1 MIQRMISRHP
11 LAADLLF
18 LLAVGSV
25 VLFSFLGQN
34 RTWASREIRHAEIT
48 REMSETGDFLIP
60 RLMGEVYYDK
70 PPVMHCL
77 GAILMRVSGNPNLF
91 QARFP
96 SAFAALLSLFAVYGI
111 GRTLGNRRVGLWG
124 ALVLLAMPGFWIMAR
139 VARPDLTLVA
149 FIVLSCLCLGWAMR
163 LPNGTGKVACLIVS
177 GVACAL
183 AVITKGPY
191 GLLVPLLFLAFAPRE
206 NPALVRPGWRFLW
219 FGLGMGLMLAA
230 WPWPVYLR
238 DGGQYLR
245 GVIFQKDLA
254 SGGARGHYEPFYWY
268 LGPGLLLTLPMIL
281 FLPVAIR
288 QWRREKQFPAAL
300 VIAAV
305 FFVVISCVPGK
316 RRHYLLP
323 LLPFLALGLA
333 AGIASLAQD
342 QRFLR
347 RAAIVMVVG
356 GVAAGPL
363 YYGPI
368 LRWLRPHGD
377 PEWSFITAVARAL
390 PPNAT
395 AVCFGA
401 KYEYL
406 AWVRHDHHRIIAATN
421 LAQAKTALQTREG
434 DRYLVAPAE
443 DFRALERDPDLKS
456 LRPLLEQELYH
467 KEPWLL
473 GHHDR

>member
-1 MIQRMISRHP
+1 MIQRMISKHP

-18 LLAVGSV
+18 LLAVGGIA
-25 VLFSFLGQN
+25 LFSFLGQN
-34 RTWASREIRHAEIT
+34 RTWASREIRHAEIM
-48 REMSETGDFLIP
+48 REMSETGDFLMP
-60 RLMGEVYYDK
+60 RLMGKVYYDK
-70 PPVMHCL
+70 PPVMHAL
-77 GAILMRVSGNPNLF
+77 GAILMRVSGDPNLF

-111 GRTLGNRRVGLWG
+111 GRTLGDRRVGLWG

-139 VARPDLTLVA
+139 VCRPDLTLVA
-149 FIVLSCLCLGWAMR
+149 LIVLSCLFLGWAMR

-191 GLLVPLLFLAFAPRE
+191 GLLVPLLFLAFVPRE

-219 FGLGMGLMLAA
+219 FGLGLILMLVA
-230 WPWPVYLR
+230 WSWPVYLR
-238 DGGQYLR
+238 DGGQYLHE
-245 GVIFQKDLA
+245 VIFQKDLTT
-254 SGGARGHYEPFYWY
+254 GGATGHYEAFYWY
-268 LGPGLLLTLPMIL
+268 LGPVFVLTLPMIL
-281 FLPVAIR
+281 FLPLAIQ
-288 QWRREKQFPAAL
+288 QWRREKKFPAAL

-305 FFVVISCVPGK
+305 FFVILSCVPGK

-333 AGIASLAQD
+333 AGIVAFVQHHRLV
-342 QRFLR
+342 R
-347 RAAIVMVVG
+347 RLAIVLVFG

-368 LRWLRPHGD
+368 LRLLRPHGD
-377 PEWSFITAVARAL
+377 SEWRFITKVARAR

-395 AVCFGA
+395 AICFGA

-406 AWVRHDHHRIIAATN
+406 AWVRNDHRGIIPAADV
-421 LAQAKTALQTREG
+421 AQAKEALQHG
-434 DRYLVAPAE
+434 DGDCYVVAPEE
-443 DFRALERDPDLKS
+443 DLRALQQDPDLKP
-456 LRPLLEQELYH
+456 LRPVLEQEIH
-467 KEPWLL
+467 RKGPWLL
-473 GHHDR
+473 AHFDR